1 MAENYFGL
9 TDTGRVRD
17 NNEDTF
23 VAQQTANGLIVACVI
38 DGVGG
43 YHGGEVAAEI
53 AREEVIAQ
61 MDRTRG
67 DIISGMAAA
76 FKQASKNIYQR
87 RKEEKELESMACV
100 ATLAVVDIET
110 NQFYYAHVGDT
121 RLYLLRDG
129 SLVKITKDHSFV
141 GFLEDSGRLTES
153 AAMSHPKRNEIN
165 KALGFDMAIATDES
179 YIETGQSPFLP
190 GDTLLL
196 CSDGLTD
203 LVDKEAMTRIVTQ
216 KTSLEQKAVELVEAA
231 NHAGGKDNITVVLVQ
246 NDKTSQKTVARMP
259 ASPVKKKET
268 VNKPDTIIS
277 RTTETAAAPQ
287 AAMPAAVEVKRSSS
301 WTLIFGL
308 LSLIFLGTT
317 VWLYMQLNGKQNQ
330 QLPLSDNAAA
340 RQPGAMQIKLQ
351 DAINSVEGD
360 TLTLSDTAYKTPIL
374 ISDSLTIDKDTL
386 YIKTKGN
393 IRLQRDSAYSGPGL
407 ILNQTC
413 KCLVIDGL
421 QLQDFNIGIALQNTA
436 LELRGVQFINCMQ
449 PVSNAY
455 LFNNDKRITAKILR
469 VSFRADS
476 LTTAKPNGNK

>member
-23 VAQQTANGLIVACVI
+23 IAQQTAHGLIVACVI

-53 AREEVIAQ
+53 ARQEVVAQ
-61 MDRTRG
+61 MDHTRG
-67 DIISGMAAA
+67 DIVPAMIEA
-76 FKQASKNIYQR
+76 FKQASKKIYQR

-100 ATLAVVDIET
+100 ATLAIVDLAA

-153 AAMSHPKRNEIN
+153 AAMNHPKRNEIN

-203 LVDKEAMTRIVTQ
+203 LVDKEVMTRIITQ
-216 KTSLEQKAVELVEAA
+216 KTTLEQKAVELIAAA
-231 NHAGGKDNITVVLVQ
+231 NSAGGKDNITVVLAQ
-246 NDKTSQKTVARMP
+246 NDKTSQKTIARMP
-259 ASPVKKKET
+259 ASPVKRKEP
-268 VNKPDTIIS
+268 VNQPDTVIS
-277 RTTETAAAPQ
+277 KPNQTVAVPQQAP
-287 AAMPAAVEVKRSSS
+287 AVVVKKNSS
-301 WTLIFGL
+301 WALVFGL

-317 VWLYMQLNGKQNQ
+317 IWLYTRLNAHQSQ
-330 QLPLSDNAAA
+330 TLPLSDTTTKK
-340 RQPGAMQIKLQ
+340 QPDATQIKLQ
-351 DAINSVEGD
+351 NAINAVKGD
-360 TLTLSDTAYKTPIL
+360 TLTLSDTAYKGPIL
-374 ISDSLTIDKDTL
+374 ISDSLKIDKDTL
-386 YIKTKGN
+386 YIKTQGN
-393 IRLQRDSAYSGPGL
+393 IRLQRDSAYHGPAISLGEKCKNIIVNNL
-407 ILNQTC
+407 IIQGFDN
-413 KCLVIDGL
+413 
-421 QLQDFNIGIALQNTA
+421 GIKMYNTA
-436 LELRGVQFINCMQ
+436 LELRNVQFIDCKQ
-449 PVSNAY
+449 PVNNTY
-455 LFNNDKRITAKILR
+455 LFNNNKRITAKIWG
-469 VSFRADS
+469 VTYRADT
-476 LTTAKPNGNK
+476 LITAKPNGSK

>member
-23 VAQQTANGLIVACVI
+23 IAEQNNNGLIVACVI

-53 AREEVIAQ
+53 ARQEVIAQ
-61 MDRTRG
+61 MNRTRG
-67 DIISGMAAA
+67 DIILGMTEA

-87 RKEEKELESMACV
+87 RKEQKELESMACV
-100 ATLAVVDIET
+100 ATLAVVDVT
-110 NQFYYAHVGDT
+110 SNQFYYDHVGDT

-129 SLVKITKDHSFV
+129 SLVKITKDQSFV

-153 AAMSHPKRNEIN
+153 AAMNHPKRNEIN

-203 LVDKEAMTRIVTQ
+203 LVDKEVMTRIITQ
-216 KTSLEQKAVELVEAA
+216 KNTLEQKAVELIEAA
-231 NHAGGKDNITVVLVQ
+231 NRAGGKDNITVVLVQ
-246 NDKTSQKTVARMP
+246 NDKASQKTVATMP
-259 ASPVKKKET
+259 ANPVKKKEP
-268 VNKPDTIIS
+268 VNKPDGIIS
-277 RTTETAAAPQ
+277 KAAESAAAPQ
-287 AAMPAAVEVKRSSS
+287 EAPAVAVKKNYN
-301 WTLIFGL
+301 WALIFGL

-317 VWLYMQLNGKQNQ
+317 IWLYTQLNAKQHQ
-330 QLPLSDNAAA
+330 QLPLSDTAVTK
-340 RQPGAMQIKLQ
+340 QPGAMQIKLQ
-351 DAINSVEGD
+351 NAINAVKGD
-360 TLTLSDTAYKTPIL
+360 TLTLSDTAYQQPIL
-374 ISDSLTIDKDTL
+374 IGDSLTIDKDTL

-393 IRLQRDSAYSGPGL
+393 IRLQRDSAYAGPGL
-407 ILNQTC
+407 ILSQAC
-413 KCLVIDGL
+413 KHIVIDGL
-421 QLQDFNIGIALQNTA
+421 QMQDFNTGIALQNTA
-436 LELRGVQFINCMQ
+436 LEIRGVQFINCKQ

-455 LFNNDKRITAKILR
+455 LFNNNQRITAKISG
-469 VSFRADS
+469 VSYRADS
-476 LTTAKPNGNK
+476 LTTAKLNGNK

>member
-23 VAQQTANGLIVACVI
+23 IAQQTANGLIVACVI

-53 AREEVIAQ
+53 ARQEVINQ
-61 MDRTRG
+61 LNRTQG
-67 DIISGMAAA
+67 DIIAGMTAA

-100 ATLAVVDIET
+100 ATLAVIDIT
-110 NQFYYAHVGDT
+110 SNQFYYAHVGDT

-153 AAMSHPKRNEIN
+153 AAMNHPKRNEIN
-165 KALGFDMAIATDES
+165 KALGFDTAIATDES

-190 GDTLLL
+190 GDALLL

-203 LVDKEAMTRIVTQ
+203 LVDKEVMTRIVTQ
-216 KTSLEQKAVELVEAA
+216 PVTLEQKAAQLIDAA
-231 NHAGGKDNITVVLVQ
+231 NRAGGKDNITVVLVQ
-246 NDKTSQKTVARMP
+246 NDKTSQKSIARMP
-259 ASPVKKKET
+259 ASPVKKKEA

-277 RTTETAAAPQ
+277 RTNETAAAPQ
-287 AAMPAAVEVKRSSS
+287 QAPTVVEAKKSSNWS
-301 WTLIFGL
+301 LVFGL

-317 VWLYMQLNGKQNQ
+317 VWLYMQLNAKQNQ
-330 QLPLSDNAAA
+330 LSSPSDTAIIK
-340 RQPGAMQIKLQ
+340 QPGAMQVKLQ
-351 DAINSVEGD
+351 NAINAVKGD
-360 TLTLSDTAYKTPIL
+360 TLTLSDTAYKAPIL
-374 ISDSLTIDKDTL
+374 ISDSLVIDKDTL

-393 IRLQRDSAYSGPGL
+393 VRLQRDSAYAGPGL
-407 ILNQTC
+407 IPGETC
-413 KCLVIDGL
+413 KYLVIDGL
-421 QLQDFNIGIALQNTA
+421 QLQGFDTGIALQNTA
-436 LELRGVQFINCMQ
+436 LELRGVQFINCKQ
-449 PVSNAY
+449 PVSNTY
-455 LFNNDKRITAKILR
+455 LFTDNKRITAKIGG

>member
-23 VAQQTANGLIVACVI
+23 IAQQTAHGLIVACVI

-53 AREEVIAQ
+53 ARQEVVAQ
-61 MDRTRG
+61 MDHTRG
-67 DIISGMAAA
+67 DIVPAMIEA
-76 FKQASKNIYQR
+76 FKQASKKIYQR

-100 ATLAVVDIET
+100 ATLAIIDLAA

-153 AAMSHPKRNEIN
+153 AAMNHPKRNEIN

-203 LVDKEAMTRIVTQ
+203 LVDKEVMTRIITQ
-216 KTSLEQKAVELVEAA
+216 KTTLEQKAVELIAAA
-231 NHAGGKDNITVVLVQ
+231 NSAGGKDNITVVLAQ
-246 NDKTSQKTVARMP
+246 NDKTSQKTIARMP
-259 ASPVKKKET
+259 ASPVKRKEPANQPNT
-268 VNKPDTIIS
+268 VVSEPNQ
-277 RTTETAAAPQ
+277 TAAVPQQAP
-287 AAMPAAVEVKRSSS
+287 AVVVKKNSN
-301 WTLIFGL
+301 WALVFGL

-317 VWLYMQLNGKQNQ
+317 IWLYTRLC
-330 QLPLSDNAAA
+330 PLEHV
-340 RQPGAMQIKLQ
+340 R
-351 DAINSVEGD
+351 EW
-360 TLTLSDTAYKTPIL
+360 
-374 ISDSLTIDKDTL
+374 
-386 YIKTKGN
+386 
-393 IRLQRDSAYSGPGL
+393 
-407 ILNQTC
+407 
-413 KCLVIDGL
+413 
-421 QLQDFNIGIALQNTA
+421 
-436 LELRGVQFINCMQ
+436 
-449 PVSNAY
+449 
-455 LFNNDKRITAKILR
+455 
-469 VSFRADS
+469 
-476 LTTAKPNGNK
+476 

>member
-23 VAQQTANGLIVACVI
+23 IAEQNNDGLIVACVI

-53 AREEVIAQ
+53 ARQEVIAQ
-61 MDRTRG
+61 MNRTRG
-67 DIISGMAAA
+67 DIILGMTEA

-87 RKEEKELESMACV
+87 RKEQKELESMACV
-100 ATLAVVDIET
+100 ATLAVVDVT
-110 NQFYYAHVGDT
+110 SNQFYYAHVGDT

-129 SLVKITKDHSFV
+129 SLIKITKDQSFV

-153 AAMSHPKRNEIN
+153 AAMNHPKRNEIN

-203 LVDKEAMTRIVTQ
+203 LVDKEVMTRIITQ
-216 KTSLEQKAVELVEAA
+216 KTTLEQKAVELIEAA
-231 NHAGGKDNITVVLVQ
+231 NRAGGKDNITVVLVQ

-259 ASPVKKKET
+259 ASPVKKKEP

-277 RTTETAAAPQ
+277 RPNETAAVPQ
-287 AAMPAAVEVKRSSS
+287 AAAPAVVEVKKNSS

-330 QLPLSDNAAA
+330 QLPQSDTAAMK
-340 RQPGAMQIKLQ
+340 QPGVMQIKLQ
-351 DAINSVEGD
+351 NAINAVTGD
-360 TLTLSDTAYKTPIL
+360 TLTLSDTAYKAPIL

-393 IRLQRDSAYSGPGL
+393 IRLQRDSAYAGPGL
-407 ILNQTC
+407 ILSQAC
-413 KCLVIDGL
+413 KHIVIDGL
-421 QLQDFNIGIALQNTA
+421 QMQDFNTGIALQNTA
-436 LELRGVQFINCMQ
+436 LEVRGVQFINCKQ
-449 PVSNAY
+449 PVSNVY
-455 LFNNDKRITAKILR
+455 QFNNNQRITAKISG
-469 VSFRADS
+469 VSYRADS

>member
-23 VAQQTANGLIVACVI
+23 IAEQNNDGLIVACVI

-53 AREEVIAQ
+53 ARQEVIAQ
-61 MDRTRG
+61 MNRTRG
-67 DIISGMAAA
+67 DIILSMTEA

-87 RKEEKELESMACV
+87 RKEQKELESMACV
-100 ATLAVVDIET
+100 ATLAVVDVT
-110 NQFYYAHVGDT
+110 SNQFYYAHVGDT

-129 SLVKITKDHSFV
+129 SLVKITKDQSFV

-153 AAMSHPKRNEIN
+153 AAMNHPKRNEIN

-203 LVDKEAMTRIVTQ
+203 LVDKEVMTRIITQ
-216 KTSLEQKAVELVEAA
+216 KTTLQQKAVELIEAA
-231 NHAGGKDNITVVLVQ
+231 NRAGGKDNITVVLVQ
-246 NDKTSQKTVARMP
+246 NDKTSQKTVATMP
-259 ASPVKKKET
+259 ASPVKKKEP
-268 VNKPDTIIS
+268 VNKPDAIINKAAES
-277 RTTETAAAPQ
+277 TAAPQ
-287 AAMPAAVEVKRSSS
+287 EAPAVAVEKTSN
-301 WTLIFGL
+301 WALIFGL

-317 VWLYMQLNGKQNQ
+317 IWLYTQLNAKQHQ
-330 QLPLSDNAAA
+330 QLPLSDTTVTK
-340 RQPGAMQIKLQ
+340 QPGAMQIKLQ
-351 DAINSVEGD
+351 NAINAVKGD
-360 TLTLSDTAYKTPIL
+360 TLTLSDTAYQQPIL

-393 IRLQRDSAYSGPGL
+393 IRLQRDSAYAGPGL
-407 ILNQTC
+407 ILSQAC
-413 KCLVIDGL
+413 KHIVIDGL
-421 QLQDFNIGIALQNTA
+421 QMQDFNTGIALQNTA
-436 LELRGVQFINCMQ
+436 LEIRGVQFINCKQ
-449 PVSNAY
+449 PVSNDY
-455 LFNNDKRITAKILR
+455 LFNNNQRITAKISG
-469 VSFRADS
+469 VSYRADS

>member
-23 VAQQTANGLIVACVI
+23 IAEHTSNGIIIACVI

-53 AREEVIAQ
+53 ARQEVISQ
-61 MDRTRG
+61 LQRTRS
-67 DIISGMAAA
+67 DVISAMTEA

-110 NQFYYAHVGDT
+110 NLFYYAHVGDT

-129 SLVKITKDHSFV
+129 SLIKITKDHSFV

-153 AAMSHPKRNEIN
+153 AAMNHPKRNEIN

-190 GDTLLL
+190 GDALLL

-203 LVDKEAMTRIVTQ
+203 LVDKEEMTRIVTQ
-216 KTSLEQKAVELVEAA
+216 RTTIEQKAVELIEAA
-231 NHAGGKDNITVVLVQ
+231 NRAGGKDNITVVLVQ
-246 NDKTSQKTVARMP
+246 NDKTSQKTVATMP
-259 ASPVKKKET
+259 ASPVKKKEP

-277 RTTETAAAPQ
+277 KTTESAATPQ
-287 AAMPAAVEVKRSSS
+287 EASKEVVKKSGS
-301 WTLIFGL
+301 WALIFGL

-317 VWLYMQLNGKQNQ
+317 VWLYTQLNGKQNQ
-330 QLPLSDNAAA
+330 QLPLSDTTVTK
-340 RQPGAMQIKLQ
+340 QPGAMQIKLQ
-351 DAINSVEGD
+351 NAINTVKGD
-360 TLTLSDTAYKTPIL
+360 TLILSDTAYKAPIL

-386 YIKTKGN
+386 YIKTQGN
-393 IRLQRDSAYSGPGL
+393 IRLQRDSVYAGPAINLGSRCKNIIINNL
-407 ILNQTC
+407 IIQ
-413 KCLVIDGL
+413 G
-421 QLQDFNIGIALQNTA
+421 FNNGIKMYNTA
-436 LELRGVQFINCMQ
+436 LELRNVQFIDCKQ
-449 PVSNAY
+449 PVSNTY
-455 LFNNDKRITAKILR
+455 LFTNNKRITTKIW
-469 VSFRADS
+469 SATYRADT
-476 LTTAKPNGNK
+476 LITAKPNGNK

>member
-1 MAENYFGL
+1 MAEKYFGL

-23 VAQQTANGLIVACVI
+23 IAEQNNDGLIVACVI

-53 AREEVIAQ
+53 ARQEVIAQ
-61 MDRTRG
+61 MNRTRG
-67 DIISGMAAA
+67 DIILGMTEA

-87 RKEEKELESMACV
+87 RKEQKELESMACV
-100 ATLAVVDIET
+100 ATLAVVDVT
-110 NQFYYAHVGDT
+110 SNQFYYAHVGDT

-129 SLVKITKDHSFV
+129 SLVKITKDQSFV

-153 AAMSHPKRNEIN
+153 AAMNHPKRNEIN

-203 LVDKEAMTRIVTQ
+203 LVDKEVMTRIITQ
-216 KTSLEQKAVELVEAA
+216 KTTLEQKAVELIEAA
-231 NHAGGKDNITVVLVQ
+231 NRAGGKDNITVVLVQ
-246 NDKTSQKTVARMP
+246 NDKTSQKTVATMP
-259 ASPVKKKET
+259 ASPVKKKEP
-268 VNKPDTIIS
+268 VNKPDAIIS
-277 RTTETAAAPQ
+277 KAVESTAAPQ
-287 AAMPAAVEVKRSSS
+287 EAPAVAVKKNNN
-301 WTLIFGL
+301 WALIFGL

-317 VWLYMQLNGKQNQ
+317 IWLYTQLNAKQHQ
-330 QLPLSDNAAA
+330 QLPLSDTTVTK
-340 RQPGAMQIKLQ
+340 QPGAIQIKLQ
-351 DAINSVEGD
+351 NAINAVKGD
-360 TLTLSDTAYKTPIL
+360 TLTLSDTAFQQPIL

-393 IRLQRDSAYSGPGL
+393 IRLQRDSAYDGPGL
-407 ILNQTC
+407 IISQAC
-413 KCLVIDGL
+413 KHIVIDGL
-421 QLQDFNIGIALQNTA
+421 QMQDFNTGIALQNTA
-436 LELRGVQFINCMQ
+436 LEIKGVQFINCKQ

-455 LFNNDKRITAKILR
+455 LFNNNQRITAKISG
-469 VSFRADS
+469 VSYRADS

>member
-23 VAQQTANGLIVACVI
+23 VAQQAANGLIVACVI

-67 DIISGMAAA
+67 DIIPAMTAA

-203 LVDKEAMTRIVTQ
+203 LVDKEVMTRIVTQ
-216 KTSLEQKAVELVEAA
+216 KTSLEQKAVELVETA
-231 NHAGGKDNITVVLVQ
+231 NRAGGKDNITVVLVQ
-246 NDKTSQKTVARMP
+246 NDKTSQKILARMP

-277 RTTETAAAPQ
+277 KTTEAAAAPKEV
-287 AAMPAAVEVKRSSS
+287 PTAVEVKKSSS
-301 WTLIFGL
+301 WVLIFGL
-308 LSLIFLGTT
+308 LSLIFLCTT
-317 VWLYMQLNGKQNQ
+317 VWLYMQLNGKQSQ
-330 QLPLSDNAAA
+330 QVILSDTAATH
-340 RQPGAMQIKLQ
+340 QPGAMQIKLQ
-351 DAINSVEGD
+351 NAINAVKGD

>member
-23 VAQQTANGLIVACVI
+23 IAQQTPGGLIVACVI

-53 AREEVIAQ
+53 ARQEVVAQ
-61 MDRTRG
+61 LNRTQG
-67 DIISGMAAA
+67 DIITGMTAA

-100 ATLAVVDIET
+100 ATLAVVDIT
-110 NQFYYAHVGDT
+110 SNQFYYAHVGDT

-153 AAMSHPKRNEIN
+153 AAMNHPKRNEIN
-165 KALGFDMAIATDES
+165 KALGFDTAIATDES

-190 GDTLLL
+190 GDALLL

-203 LVDKEAMTRIVTQ
+203 LVDKEVMTRIVTQ
-216 KTSLEQKAVELVEAA
+216 PVTLEQKAAQLIDAA
-231 NHAGGKDNITVVLVQ
+231 NRAGGKDNITVVLVQ

-277 RTTETAAAPQ
+277 RTNETVTTPQQAP
-287 AAMPAAVEVKRSSS
+287 AVADKKSSS
-301 WTLIFGL
+301 WGLVFGL

-317 VWLYMQLNGKQNQ
+317 VWFYMQLNAKSNQ
-330 QLPLSDNAAA
+330 QATPSDTAAA
-340 RQPGAMQIKLQ
+340 KQPGAMQVKLQ
-351 DAINSVEGD
+351 NAINAVKGD
-360 TLTLSDTAYKTPIL
+360 TLTLSDTTYKAPIL
-374 ISDSLTIDKDTL
+374 ISDSLVIDKDTL
-386 YIKTKGN
+386 FIKTKGN
-393 IRLQRDSAYSGPGL
+393 IRLQRDSVYAGPGL
-407 ILNQTC
+407 ILGGAC
-413 KCLVIDGL
+413 KYLVIEGL
-421 QLQDFNIGIALQNTA
+421 QMQDFNTGIALQNTS
-436 LELRGVQFINCMQ
+436 LELRGVQFINCKQ
-449 PVSNAY
+449 PVNASY
-455 LFNNDKRITAKILR
+455 LFNNDKRITAKIGR
-469 VSFRADS
+469 VSYRADS
-476 LTTAKPNGNK
+476 IITVKPNGNK